1 MNQTLNPGFQVIA
14 TVAFVIASTS
24 PPAWATDNP
33 SVTVVPAADGLT
45 ATITYVSAG
54 TANITATASDGTV
67 ATAQVT
73 TTPGTVTNSGAITF
87 GTPTAVTPPA
97 GNTLPATFSNA
108 SGTAIDDF
116 AAAVAAY
123 TGGQQV
129 TLDGTEVKAGFGP
142 ALAYITQANGDI
154 TTVGASA
161 ALNRKTSWRF

>member
-1 MNQTLNPGFQVIA
+1 MNQTLNPSFQVIA
-14 TVAFVIASTS
+14 TVAFVVASTS
-24 PPAWATDNP
+24 PPVWASDSS
-33 SVTVVPAADGLT
+33 SVTIVAAPDGLT

-73 TTPGTVTNSGAITF
+73 TVPGTVTNSGTITF
-87 GTPTAVTPPA
+87 GTPTPV
-97 GNTLPATFSNA
+97 GGGGGSTLPATFSNA

-129 TLDGTEVKAGFGP
+129 TLDGTEVKPGFGP
-142 ALAYITQANGDI
+142 PMAYLTGPNGDI
-154 TTVGASA
+154 TMTGSVAQSRKPIGA
-161 ALNRKTSWRF
+161 RF